1 MLTAGAVFEL
11 QGQGPAAFC
20 RKSPPLRGSIFDKN
34 LAFSNRIDC
43 QRSMIQ
49 KPLISICLMKHE
61 KQNSPSKKQMLQ
73 EMASQM
79 SASVRAEVRNLIEE
93 LGLTLVSV
101 NGSTFN
107 TAAL

>member
-1 MLTAGAVFEL
+1 
-11 QGQGPAAFC
+11 
-20 RKSPPLRGSIFDKN
+20 
-34 LAFSNRIDC
+34 
-43 QRSMIQ
+43 
-49 KPLISICLMKHE
+49 MKHSE
-61 KQNSPSKKQMLQ
+61 QNISSKKQMLQ

-101 NGSTFN
+101 NASSFN

>member
-1 MLTAGAVFEL
+1 MNLSEQRNLT
-11 QGQGPAAFC
+11 
-20 RKSPPLRGSIFDKN
+20 
-34 LAFSNRIDC
+34 
-43 QRSMIQ
+43 
-49 KPLISICLMKHE
+49 
-61 KQNSPSKKQMLQ
+61 KKQMLQ